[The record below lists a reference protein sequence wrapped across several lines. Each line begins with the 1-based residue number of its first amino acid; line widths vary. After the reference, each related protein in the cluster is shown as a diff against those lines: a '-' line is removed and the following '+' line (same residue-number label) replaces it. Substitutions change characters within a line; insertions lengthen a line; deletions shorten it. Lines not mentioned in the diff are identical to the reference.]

1 MENIEE
7 YKSQLRE
14 KYSINGEDGTV
25 YYCRSARKLLR
36 RLNNPHTLILTVGVQ
51 GAGKTTFCQ
60 KSLSEYARINI
71 DEMLLDYVRTHNE
84 LVTPEINR
92 ELNILFYKRIGRALW
107 FGSVIV
113 EANFVSTK
121 IRYNIINEFRESCNK
136 IVLLVFNPPKSTI
149 ISHIRQDLVR
159 RLRPGLWEDV
169 DKEYDYLNFQ
179 IQNNIL
185 SIGVDEVIFIE

>member
-1 MENIEE
+1 M
-7 YKSQLRE
+7 
-14 KYSINGEDGTV
+14 
-25 YYCRSARKLLR
+25 
-36 RLNNPHTLILTVGVQ
+36 
-51 GAGKTTFCQ
+51 
-60 KSLSEYARINI
+60 SEYARINI